1 MRMAKIYAHSK
12 CENGLVLEKDQF
24 MRTELCIVEKKKR
37 QMWIIRTGV
46 LCVAVGNALCM
57 LLLYPL

>member
-1 MRMAKIYAHSK
+1 MGKIYAHAK
-12 CENGLVLEKDQF
+12 CENGLLVEKDQF
-24 MRTELCIVEKKKR
+24 MTTELCIVEKKR

>member
-1 MRMAKIYAHSK
+1 MRMAKIYAHAK
-12 CENGLVLEKDQF
+12 CENGLLLEKDQF
-24 MRTELCIVEKKKR
+24 MRTELCIVEKKK
-37 QMWIIRTGV
+37 TNVDHKNSV